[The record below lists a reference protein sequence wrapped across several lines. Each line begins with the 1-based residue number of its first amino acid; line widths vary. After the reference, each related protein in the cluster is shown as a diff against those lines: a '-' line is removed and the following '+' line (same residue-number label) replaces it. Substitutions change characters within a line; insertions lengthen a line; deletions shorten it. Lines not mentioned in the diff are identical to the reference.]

1 MAQSELLY
9 ELDDRPGVIQSLTA
23 AFQHVLASFVG
34 IITPTLIIG
43 TALGMESEIPYLLS
57 MSLFVS
63 GVATFIQARTFGP
76 VGSGLIAVQG
86 TSFAFLGSI
95 LAAGFAVKA
104 RGGSSDEILALIF
117 GICFFGA
124 FVEIFLSQMI
134 ARMRRIMTPLVTGII
149 ITTIGISLIKVAM
162 TDLAGGFG
170 SENFGA
176 AGNLALGGA
185 VLGLI
190 IALSSV
196 RNPWIRL
203 SAILIGMMAGS
214 LTAFVLG
221 DLTFGHLSELPAIAV
236 PQPFKYGFSFEWGA
250 FIPIAIIYLLTA
262 LETSGDL
269 TANSLFCNLPV
280 SGPQYLKRLKGG
292 ILADGINSLIAAT
305 LNTFP
310 NTTFGQNNAVIQM
323 TGVASRS
330 VGFYVAGLLV
340 VIGLFPVVGGLIQAM
355 PKPVLGGATLVM
367 FGTIAT
373 AGVRILASEPLDR
386 RKTLII
392 ATSLGLGLGV
402 MLVPEVL
409 KEAPAL
415 LQNMFGSAITTAG
428 VTAITLVLLLPE
440 TKQEEKPEP
449 VDE

>member
-1 MAQSELLY
+1 
-9 ELDDRPGVIQSLTA
+9 
-23 AFQHVLASFVG
+23 
-34 IITPTLIIG
+34 
-43 TALGMESEIPYLLS
+43 
-57 MSLFVS
+57 
-63 GVATFIQARTFGP
+63 
-76 VGSGLIAVQG
+76 
-86 TSFAFLGSI
+86 
-95 LAAGFAVKA
+95 
-104 RGGSSDEILALIF
+104 
-117 GICFFGA
+117 
-124 FVEIFLSQMI
+124 
-134 ARMRRIMTPLVTGII
+134 
-149 ITTIGISLIKVAM
+149 M

-203 SAILIGMMAGS
+203 SAILIGMVAGS

-280 SGPQYLKRLKGG
+280 AGPQYLKRLKGG

-402 MLVPEVL
+402 MMVPEVL
-409 KEAPAL
+409 SEAPVL

-440 TKQEEKPEP
+440 TKQEEKTDP

>member
-9 ELDDRPGVIQSLTA
+9 ELDDRPGVVQSITA
-23 AFQHVLASFVG
+23 ACQHVLASFVG

-43 TALGMESEIPYLLS
+43 SALGLQNEIPYLIS

-63 GVATFIQARTFGP
+63 GVATFVQARTFGP

-95 LAAGFAVKA
+95 LAAGFLVKG
-104 RGGSSDEILALIF
+104 RGGGTNEILSLIF
-117 GICFFGA
+117 GVCFFGA

-134 ARMRRIMTPLVTGII
+134 GRMRRIMTPLVTGII
-149 ITTIGISLIKVAM
+149 ITTIGISLIQVAM
-162 TDLAGGFG
+162 TDIAGGFG
-170 SENFGA
+170 SDNFGSVE
-176 AGNLALGGA
+176 NLVLGGG
-185 VLGLI
+185 VLVLI
-190 IALSSV
+190 IALSAV
-196 RNPWIRL
+196 NNPWLRL
-203 SAILIGMMAGS
+203 SAILIGMIAGMFAA
-214 LTAFVLG
+214 LIMG
-221 DLTFGHLSELPAIAV
+221 DLSFSHLSELPAIAV
-236 PQPFKYGFSFEWGA
+236 PQPFKYGFAFDWSA

-280 SGPQYLKRLKGG
+280 AGPQYLKRLKGG

-305 LNTFP
+305 FNTFP

-340 VIGLFPVVGGLIQAM
+340 IAGLFPFIGGIIQAM

-402 MLVPEVL
+402 MMVPDVL
-409 KEAPAL
+409 KDAPTL
-415 LQNMFGSAITTAG
+415 VQTMFGSAITTAG
-428 VTAITLVLLLPE
+428 VTAILLVLLLPG
-440 TKQEEKPEP
+440 TKQE
-449 VDE
+449 VQDD

>member
-1 MAQSELLY
+1 MGMAQSELLY
-9 ELDDRPGVIQSLTA
+9 ELDDRPGVVQSTTA

-43 TALGMESEIPYLLS
+43 SALGLQSEIPYLIS

-63 GVATFIQARTFGP
+63 GVATFVQARTFGP

-95 LAAGFAVKA
+95 LAAGFLVKG
-104 RGGSSDEILALIF
+104 RGGSPSEILSLIF
-117 GICFFGA
+117 GVCFFGA

-134 ARMRRIMTPLVTGII
+134 DRMRRIMTPLVTGII
-149 ITTIGISLIKVAM
+149 ITTIGISLIQVAM
-162 TDLAGGFG
+162 TDIAGGFD
-170 SENFGA
+170 SENFGSPK
-176 AGNLALGGA
+176 NLALGGG
-185 VLGLI
+185 VLVLI
-190 IALSSV
+190 IVLSAV
-196 RNPWIRL
+196 RNPWLRL
-203 SAILIGMMAGS
+203 SAILIGMIAGMIAA
-214 LTAFVLG
+214 LFLG
-221 DLTFGHLSELPAIAV
+221 DLSFNHLAELPAVSV
-236 PQPFKYGFSFEWGA
+236 PQPFKYGFSFDWSA

-280 SGPQYLKRLKGG
+280 AGPQYLKRLKGG

-305 LNTFP
+305 FNTFP

-340 VIGLFPVVGGLIQAM
+340 IVGLFPVVGGLIQAM

-373 AGVRILASEPLDR
+373 AGVRILASESLDR

-402 MLVPEVL
+402 MMVPDVL
-409 KEAPAL
+409 KEAPVL
-415 LQNMFGSAITTAG
+415 VQTMFGSAITTAG
-428 VTAITLVLLLPE
+428 VTAILLVLLLPE
-440 TKQEEKPEP
+440 TKQEGQ
-449 VDE
+449 DD